1 MTWKNP
7 RKMVIR
13 KLSILLPPFIFEIIT
28 QVRADSIKSINI
40 AVNQV
45 TLMKIDEN
53 RIKEVSQGFY
63 HE

>member
-1 MTWKNP
+1 MTWENP

-28 QVRADSIKSINI
+28 QGRTDSVKSINI

>member
-1 MTWKNP
+1 
-7 RKMVIR
+7 MVIR

-28 QVRADSIKSINI
+28 QVRADSVKSINI
-40 AVNQV
+40 AVNQI

>member
-1 MTWKNP
+1 MTWENL

-13 KLSILLPPFIFEIIT
+13 KLSILLPLFIFGIIT
-28 QVRADSIKSINI
+28 QVRADSVKSINI
-40 AVNQV
+40 AINQV
-45 TLMKIDEN
+45 TLMKMDEN